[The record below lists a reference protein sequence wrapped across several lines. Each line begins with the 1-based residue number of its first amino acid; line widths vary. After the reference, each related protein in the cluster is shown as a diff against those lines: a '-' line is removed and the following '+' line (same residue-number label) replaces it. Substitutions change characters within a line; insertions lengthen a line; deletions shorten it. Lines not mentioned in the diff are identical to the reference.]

1 MILIEAV
8 KNWEKSA
15 IKRLIKSDK
24 VGGQSNLQVEGAGT
38 ITREEIEELINLING
53 NLSSSFNKSFDLD
66 DLLGWVSI
74 INEIG
79 DFGKATRDAK
89 IAILS
94 LALQRYFREERKAA

>member
-15 IKRLIKSDK
+15 IKGLITSDRA
-24 VGGQSNLQVEGAGT
+24 GGKERLQVQGAGT
-38 ITREEIEELINLING
+38 ITREEIEELIKLING
-53 NLSSSFNKSFDLD
+53 NLSSSFNKSFELD
-66 DLLGWVSI
+66 DLLELVSI

-94 LALQRYFREERKAA
+94 LALQRYFGEGRKAA

>member
-24 VGGQSNLQVEGAGT
+24 VGGEEKLKVEREGT
-38 ITREEIEELINLING
+38 ITYEEMDALINLING
-53 NLSSSFNKSFDLD
+53 NLSSSFNKSFELD
-66 DLLGWVSI
+66 DLLEWVSI